1 MEWKVRALDDEGNP
15 IEPKQKEEVAQEKE
29 QVQDP
34 KEVEVQ
40 EEQVKTE
47 DNGVSKEEESNG
59 QAEEQVIQQEEKV
72 VEEKVVE
79 EKPYELDDSS
89 ILTYLKDRHNK
100 EYESIDV
107 LLNNDN
113 QEQSAP
119 LPEDIQKF
127 MDYKKETGRSF
138 QDYANLQKDWSGV
151 DDQSVMREYYSQ
163 TKPHLDSSEIDY
175 LLSEN
180 YSYDTEVDDEKEIKA
195 KQIAYKEELYKARQ
209 HFESLKEKYKAPLE
223 SRETEVPKDYK
234 EALDFY
240 NKYRED
246 SKEEKN
252 FSRNGLASFKKKQIN
267 YSLMSSKVLSL
278 TQEIRREFLSH
289 LTYQKLR
296 SHSLTLITFLVSI

>member
-72 VEEKVVE
+72 VEEGGRR
-79 EKPYELDDSS
+79 KPYELDDSS

-127 MDYKKETGRSF
+127 MDYKKETGRS
-138 QDYANLQKDWSGV
+138 SGL
-151 DDQSVMREYYSQ
+151 R
-163 TKPHLDSSEIDY
+163 KL
-175 LLSEN
+175 
-180 YSYDTEVDDEKEIKA
+180 TE
-195 KQIAYKEELYKARQ
+195 R
-209 HFESLKEKYKAPLE
+209 LE
-223 SRETEVPKDYK
+223 W
-234 EALDFY
+234 
-240 NKYRED
+240 
-246 SKEEKN
+246 
-252 FSRNGLASFKKKQIN
+252 
-267 YSLMSSKVLSL
+267 
-278 TQEIRREFLSH
+278 RR
-289 LTYQKLR
+289 
-296 SHSLTLITFLVSI
+296 